1 MNDSHA
7 CEAEMKLYS
16 TRKTSTTR
24 NCTARRLCAYDTVCF
39 TVNNCHSSFW
49 LKCSGIIVRLDGYEH
64 FPLVYLLAAPVK
76 RIWMISWISHMYANC
91 ACMWFASVDVMK
103 IVPGLLG
110 LSVNM
115 VALLFRAKRTGCQC
129 WLVCDT
135 RQTCVKWLISI
146 LCANL
151 SSQNGQKSVQS
162 LLFYVA
168 SLNEMPFSANICSDY
183 TVFRLFEC
191 CRFGSTAFYL
201 A

>member
-16 TRKTSTTR
+16 TRKTSTTQ

-49 LKCSGIIVRLDGYEH
+49 FKCSGIIVCLDGYEH

-115 VALLFRAKRTGCQC
+115 VALCCF
-129 WLVCDT
+129 V
-135 RQTCVKWLISI
+135 
-146 LCANL
+146 
-151 SSQNGQKSVQS
+151 
-162 LLFYVA
+162 
-168 SLNEMPFSANICSDY
+168 LNELDANVDWCVTRVKLASNGWFLSCVLIYPARMDRNLCRACFFTLPRSMKCRSAQTFVLII
-183 TVFRLFEC
+183 
-191 CRFGSTAFYL
+191 RFFDCLNAVGLDPRRFI
-201 A
+201 